1 MKFDKFDLIGYIS
14 ILIIILIIISMSL
27 ELTGRVS
34 DSSQVNI
41 TIEPF
46 AAINFTL
53 SNISFGTGAV
63 EDGQLNASLDTLG
76 NIIRGNWSVVRDG
89 FKIENVGNVNV
100 TLDLKSGKTA
110 AVFLG
115 GSNPDYEYNISE
127 NETGSCSGGSISLN
141 NWYDIN
147 TTNPGTRICNLF
159 LCKDSNDTIEIDLHL
174 IVPSDAQPGLKSDI
188 FTATATSL

>member
-76 NIIRGNWSVVRDG
+76 NIIRGNS
-89 FKIENVGNVNV
+89 
-100 TLDLKSGKTA
+100 LK
-110 AVFLG
+110 
-115 GSNPDYEYNISE
+115 
-127 NETGSCSGGSISLN
+127 
-141 NWYDIN
+141 
-147 TTNPGTRICNLF
+147 
-159 LCKDSNDTIEIDLHL
+159 
-174 IVPSDAQPGLKSDI
+174 
-188 FTATATSL
+188 